1 VKRAALLIFV
11 VGAPLVLLFFPE
23 LRRRIARKLRF
34 LLLLWAG
41 AVLFFG
47 LIGGPGKKNFLEGD
61 REWGWAIF
69 WPLAAVGLFVAAF
82 VSVLRDFRL
91 SSPSKQGAKR
101 SEGHR
106 PPGR

>member
-1 VKRAALLIFV
+1 MKRAALLILV

-23 LRRRIARKLRF
+23 LRRRIAHKLRF

-47 LIGGPGKKNFLEGD
+47 LLGGPGKKSLFE
-61 REWGWAIF
+61 REWGWDWATLA
-69 WPLAAVGLFVAAF
+69 PLGGVLLFAAAF
-82 VSVLRDFRL
+82 LSVFRDVLR

-101 SEGHR
+101 R
-106 PPGR
+106 